1 MLVEQ
6 GVSVDEIKLYGEAD
20 NDEAID
26 ESFIED
32 GFSELEDV
40 MSKVGNGFLRL

>member
-6 GVSVDEIKLYGEAD
+6 GVSLEEIKLYGEAD
-20 NDEAID
+20 DDEAID

-32 GFSELEDV
+32 GFGELEAV
-40 MSKVGNGFLRL
+40 MSKVDCDFLRL